1 MAFEF
6 LKRLFAGEPKRVS
19 AEEITADDF
28 FGLSAELYV
37 RELAFWSCVNIVG
50 SALSKCEFKTF
61 VKGVEAKGPEW
72 YAWNVSPG
80 LNQNSSGFL
89 HKLVAQ
95 LFRDNE
101 VLVVEERGNLLVA
114 DSFCRKPYALY
125 EDVFSQVQV
134 GDFTF
139 GRSFV
144 QSDVIYLQLAAHDM
158 RPLVNGFY
166 GSYQKLLDYTMRTY
180 QKSRGMKGVL
190 ELDTMAAG
198 DAKFQEVFEDI
209 KNQRFR
215 TFADAE
221 NAVLP
226 LWKGMRYAD
235 LGSKTYSNEG
245 TRDIR
250 AMIDDVSDLT
260 AKAFGIP
267 PALLS
272 GEVQG
277 TKDALD
283 QFLTF
288 CIDPLCDMLQE
299 EVNRKRYG
307 EAGVLAGTYIQI
319 DTKCIKHVDLLSVA
333 TAIDKLIASG
343 AFCINDIR
351 ALVGEPAIDEDWAK
365 KHWMTKNY
373 STVQELLENLQ
384 ALQEKGETV

>member
-6 LKRLFAGEPKRVS
+6 LRRLFAGEPKQVRI
-19 AEEITADDF
+19 EEIPADEM

-37 RELAFWSCVNIVG
+37 RELAFWSCINLVG
-50 SALSKCEFKTF
+50 NALSKCEFKTF
-61 VKGVEAKGPEW
+61 VDGKETRGPEW
-72 YAWNVSPG
+72 YAWNVSPN

-89 HKLVAQ
+89 HGLVAR
-95 LFRDNE
+95 LFRSNE
-101 VLVVEERGNLLVA
+101 ALVIEEKGNLLVA
-114 DSFCRKPYALY
+114 DSYSHKPYALY
-125 EDVFSQVQV
+125 EDTFTQVQV

-139 GRSFV
+139 DRSFV
-144 QSDVIYLQLAAHDM
+144 QSEVLFIQLAARDM
-158 RPLVNGFY
+158 RALVNGFY
-166 GSYQKLLDYTMRTY
+166 ETYRKLLDYSMRSY
-180 QKSRGMKGVL
+180 QKSRGTKGVL
-190 ELDTMAAG
+190 ELDALATG
-198 DAKFQEVFEDI
+198 DAKFQEVFDDI

-215 TFADAE
+215 TFAEAE

-226 LWKGMRYAD
+226 LWKGMHYAD

-277 TKDALD
+277 TSDAMD

-299 EVNRKRYG
+299 EINRKRSG
-307 EAGVLAGTYIQI
+307 MAGVLAGTYVQI
-319 DTKCIKHVDLLSVA
+319 DTKCIKHVDLLGVS

-343 AFCINDIR
+343 AFCVNDIR
-351 ALVGEPAIDEDWAK
+351 KLVGEPALDEEWADQ
-365 KHWMTKNY
+365 HFMTKNY
-373 STVQELLENLQ
+373 STVTELLR
-384 ALQEKGETV
+384 ALAGEESPDTG